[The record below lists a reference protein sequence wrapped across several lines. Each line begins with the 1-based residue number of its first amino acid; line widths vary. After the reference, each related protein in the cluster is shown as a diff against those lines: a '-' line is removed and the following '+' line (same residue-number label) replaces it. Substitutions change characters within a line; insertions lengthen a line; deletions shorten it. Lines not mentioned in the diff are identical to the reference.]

1 MPRALEPPHPPF
13 PLSRGLV
20 RVLRPVIESP
30 VPPVLDAGQH
40 VPHCRPVA
48 RKLVGDH
55 DTRHIRQAFEQP
67 TQEFRGG
74 GLVTTRLHENVEDVP
89 VLSDGPPQEVP
100 HPVYR
105 DEDRVQVPFVARP
118 GPPSA

>member
-89 VLSDGPPQEVP
+89 VSW
-100 HPVYR
+100 PVS
-105 DEDRVQVPFVARP
+105 
-118 GPPSA
+118 PSAMILFWQSIPMSAKKLPRME